1 MQTQPTLLVD
11 GVSAI
16 AIHNGVAR
24 VQFMRLGLD
33 GQPTNSHE
41 VLIPVTA
48 VKSVVDALQ
57 KIPVSTITSI
67 STVAPKRDLRK

>member
-11 GVSAI
+11 GVSSI

-33 GQPTNSHE
+33 GLPTDSHE
-41 VLIPVTA
+41 VLIPLGA
-48 VKSVVDALQ
+48 VPSIIEALQ
-57 KIPVSTITSI
+57 KLQGDGG
-67 STVAPKRDLRK
+67 APARAIRR

>member
-1 MQTQPTLLVD
+1 METQPTLLVD

-33 GQPTNSHE
+33 GNPTNSHE
-41 VLIPVTA
+41 VLIPLGA

-57 KIPVSTITSI
+57 KIPVSGGDS
-67 STVAPKRDLRK
+67 SNKGLRR

>member
-11 GVSAI
+11 GVSSI

-33 GQPTNSHE
+33 GWVFHG
-41 VLIPVTA
+41 IVTGHFTL
-48 VKSVVDALQ
+48 S
-57 KIPVSTITSI
+57 
-67 STVAPKRDLRK
+67 

>member
-11 GVSAI
+11 GVSNI

-33 GQPTNSHE
+33 RKPSNSHE
-41 VLIPVTA
+41 VLIPLPA
-48 VKSVVDALQ
+48 LKSVIEA
-57 KIPVSTITSI
+57 
-67 STVAPKRDLRK
+67 LRKLPTN

>member
-33 GQPTNSHE
+33 GNPTNSHE
-41 VLIPVTA
+41 VLIPLGA
-48 VKSVVDALQ
+48 VKSVVEALQ
-57 KIPVSTITSI
+57 KIPVTSNDSSI
-67 STVAPKRDLRK
+67 IRRK

>member
-33 GQPTNSHE
+33 GQPANSHE
-41 VLIPVTA
+41 VLIPIGA

-57 KIPVSTITSI
+57 KIPD
-67 STVAPKRDLRK
+67 PKKSGFSK